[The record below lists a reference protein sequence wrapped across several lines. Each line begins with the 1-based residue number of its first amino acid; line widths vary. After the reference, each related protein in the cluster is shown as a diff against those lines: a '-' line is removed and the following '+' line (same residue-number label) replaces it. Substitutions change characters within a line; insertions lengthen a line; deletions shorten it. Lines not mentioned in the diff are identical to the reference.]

1 MAGSNISH
9 KLRLSSVKLAD
20 EGTYE
25 CHVIDHSGPVAQQY
39 RVQAYLKVEPERS
52 QESSR
57 VQLQEPEQRSLGG
70 QPPSLLEDGEQ
81 GGEEELRL

>member
-9 KLRLSSVKLAD
+9 KLRLSSVKPAD

-25 CHVIDHSGPVAQQY
+25 CHVIDHSGPVVQQY

-52 QESSR
+52 KESDR
-57 VQLQEPEQRSLGG
+57 VQLQEAEQPYSL
-70 QPPSLLEDGEQ
+70 PADREQ
-81 GGEEELRL
+81 GGEEELSWHQH